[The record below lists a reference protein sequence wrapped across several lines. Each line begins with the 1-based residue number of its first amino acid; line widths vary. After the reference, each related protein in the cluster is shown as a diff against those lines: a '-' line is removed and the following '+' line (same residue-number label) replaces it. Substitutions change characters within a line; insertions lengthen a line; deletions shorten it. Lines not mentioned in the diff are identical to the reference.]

1 MPYKENRTDV
11 DVKHDITTNKSKK
24 YKTWFISHRHRQ
36 TPRPRGIFKSRENA
50 EPKVLKQQGKQ
61 EARACKTQDLTEAQ
75 TETKMLSF
83 NGIEVRRPVLPAS
96 RGSNRPRWRD
106 SRHDDVLYSDE
117 HPHQAESR

>member
-1 MPYKENRTDV
+1 MVHQSSSSPNPKAEGYLQVTRERRA
-11 DVKHDITTNKSKK
+11 KSAE
-24 YKTWFISHRHRQ
+24 TARQ
-36 TPRPRGIFKSRENA
+36 PG
-50 EPKVLKQQGKQ
+50 
-61 EARACKTQDLTEAQ
+61 RACNSQDLTQAYRTKPKQ
-75 TETKMLSF
+75 KMLSF